1 MSLYT
6 GKKKKPCCWQ
16 PQSLKGCPCPPAVQ
30 VLAASAVLAS
40 AVNIGG
46 GFTVTQRM
54 LNMFRRPTDPQE
66 YNYLYA
72 VPGAALVGAYAAG
85 HMAGEPQTS
94 LLLRDPQVNL
104 WTSQQQLDSAIPA
117 AMHAA

>member
-1 MSLYT
+1 MGGLAEDSYKTCL
-6 GKKKKPCCWQ
+6 
-16 PQSLKGCPCPPAVQ
+16 CPLPVQ

-54 LNMFRRPTDPQE
+54 LNMFRRPTDPRE

-85 HMAGEPQTS
+85 NMAGQLQA
-94 LLLRDPQVNL
+94 LLL
-104 WTSQQQLDSAIPA
+104 
-117 AMHAA
+117 M

>member
-1 MSLYT
+1 M
-6 GKKKKPCCWQ
+6 
-16 PQSLKGCPCPPAVQ
+16 Q

-54 LNMFRRPTDPQE
+54 LNMFRRPTDPKE

-85 HMAGEPQTS
+85 YMAGELQT
-94 LLLRDPQVNL
+94 LLP
-104 WTSQQQLDSAIPA
+104 S
-117 AMHAA
+117 